1 MQFEITLTKTCK
13 FFVPDNAT
21 DEEYDAMKEIVI
33 AGMATNKVTPDTIKV
48 KRIDV
53 TEPKQPYEVNKEC
66 D

>member
-1 MQFEITLTKTCK
+1 
-13 FFVPDNAT
+13 
-21 DEEYDAMKEIVI
+21 MKEIVI

-53 TEPKQPYEVNKEC
+53 PKPTQPYEVNKDC